1 MINSELSKKAR
12 LLLDS
17 PHFTNHVDQGFLT
30 EKQSIFL
37 VLCGK
42 KPVSEVMSGIW
53 VTTADSGHSK
63 PDDEREVSTFLSSL
77 GLAYQLRHD
86 DNATQALVALNNNSL
101 LEYSQASLDSG
112 TIGQLF
118 GYPKTAVD
126 AFERVFNSD
135 ATVELNYLMTTED
148 QDELLQKAGVP
159 DYIPMFRFS
168 RDHALEELEVV
179 KDWYATL
186 RTYKLVEE

>member
-1 MINSELSKKAR
+1 MINSELSKKAK

-37 VLCGK
+37 TLCGK
-42 KPVSEVMSGIW
+42 KPVSEATSGIW
-53 VTTADSGHSK
+53 ATTANGGHSK
-63 PDDEREVSTFLSSL
+63 PDDEHEINAFLSSL

-86 DNATQALVALNNNSL
+86 DYATDALVALNNNDL

-112 TIGQLF
+112 NVGQLF

-126 AFERVFNSD
+126 AFGRAFSGD
-135 ATVELNYLMTTED
+135 ATEELNYLMAIED
-148 QDELLQKAGVP
+148 QDKLLEKAGVP

-186 RTYKLVEE
+186 RMYNLVEE